1 MYNILKTTEI
11 KTLVNFAKLKKCYNT
26 KKANKMTLTKY
37 ISKVT
42 KEFKDIRVVRKTE
55 NLLKKILEKKD
66 NKVMVC

>member
-1 MYNILKTTEI
+1 MLQYKKRLI
-11 KTLVNFAKLKKCYNT
+11 K
-26 KKANKMTLTKY
+26 KY

-55 NLLKKILEKKD
+55 NLLKKNSREKD

>member
-1 MYNILKTTEI
+1 
-11 KTLVNFAKLKKCYNT
+11 
-26 KKANKMTLTKY
+26 MTLTKY

-55 NLLKKILEKKD
+55 NLLKKNSREKD